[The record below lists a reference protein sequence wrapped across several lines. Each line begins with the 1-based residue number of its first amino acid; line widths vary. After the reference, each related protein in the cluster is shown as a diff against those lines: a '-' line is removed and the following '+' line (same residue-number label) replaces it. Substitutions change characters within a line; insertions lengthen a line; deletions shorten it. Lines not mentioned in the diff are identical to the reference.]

1 MKRNYPTT
9 YQRLEIRFAAY
20 AESHWAHLSR
30 LNNLL
35 IVLNIS
41 LFFLTELVTKFGYYY
56 TFYSLMFLSLVAV
69 GPLLAFGL
77 FNRLWYYLVM
87 VLSEVVGIYFLVASV
102 GYWVETY
109 RG

>member
-1 MKRNYPTT
+1 MKRDHHTT
-9 YQRLEIRFAAY
+9 YQRLENRFAAY

-30 LNNLL
+30 VNNLL

-56 TFYSLMFLSLVAV
+56 TYYSLLFLFLVAI

-77 FNRLWYYLVM
+77 LNRLWYYLVM
-87 VLSEVVGIYFLVASV
+87 VLSEAVGIYFLVVSI
-102 GYWVETY
+102 GYWVKTY